1 MYEQSISPKDAL
13 LASQDKDRGITAVQ
27 VKAIVLL
34 WYAMLQLTSLHYYVP
49 QLITTVNFSSDS
61 NFIVL
66 TNVKFSLSYHEQL
79 IPS

>member
-27 VKAIVLL
+27 VKVIVLL

-49 QLITTVNFSSDS
+49 QLTTYHDS
-61 NFIVL
+61 KFFI
-66 TNVKFSLSYHEQL
+66 H
-79 IPS
+79 IPILLC